1 VAAIV
6 GSSIFDGG
14 FTAAVRSFHGA
25 LTDPNSK
32 SAVLALADF
41 GATAT
46 TALERF
52 LPQAAGVIQPQ
63 LNLRLAEV
71 GGQGGVAAVVIPAI
85 QAIKVAAW
93 VLLILAVVLF
103 ALGVWV
109 SPNRRLGFVRTGWI
123 LVGVGALQ
131 GLLAVFMY
139 AGSAVL
145 GGDTLARALTSAAM
159 VQLANPLVTRVIAT
173 VIIGGLMVSAAGAL
187 FPQLKPHEILL
198 RTRDWA
204 LWRPT
209 RPSLAVLR
217 SLLLVAAGLGMILY
231 PTVTA
236 DLLAITAG
244 LMVFFWGVAELDRV
258 AEHYLALDRARAAEL
273 AAADGPPPRRRQRR
287 GWLIPAGAGAVALV
301 LLAAMFVPAAMPQ
314 RAVKLAAID
323 DAHGCNGHVEL
334 CDRPFD
340 QVALPASHNSMSA
353 ADEPGW
359 FLAEQ
364 PTGIVK
370 SLDDGIRA
378 LLVDTW
384 YGQGTPSGAAITAD
398 KSMAAA
404 EAELK
409 ATFGAEVVASV
420 RRSIDRIRREKGVGP
435 VEPYFCHTV
444 CEIGATRMLPVLQG
458 IRKWMDDHPREVLV
472 IFIQDSV
479 TPADTAA
486 VFKQAGLADLA
497 YTHEVGSAW
506 PTLGQMIDS
515 RKRLVVLMENT
526 GGGTAY
532 PWLMQ
537 GFDQVQDTPYTFNSV
552 ADFNCTRKRGTEA
565 SQLFAINH
573 WLASFTHLVT
583 NAEKVNAYPVLSKRV
598 KQCWAERDMVPNLVA
613 VNWYDRGDLFRVV
626 DEVNGVD

>member
-1 VAAIV
+1 
-6 GSSIFDGG
+6 
-14 FTAAVRSFHGA
+14 
-25 LTDPNSK
+25 
-32 SAVLALADF
+32 VLALADF

-46 TALERF
+46 TALEQF
-52 LPQAAGVIQPQ
+52 LPQAAGVIPAK

-71 GGQGGVAAVVIPAI
+71 GGQGGAAAVVIPAI

-93 VLLILAVVLF
+93 LLLLLSVALF
-103 ALGVWV
+103 ALGIWV
-109 SPNRRLGFVRTGWI
+109 STTRRVAVVRTGWI
-123 LVGVGALQ
+123 LVIVGALQ
-131 GLLAVFMY
+131 GLLALFLY
-139 AGSAVL
+139 AASAVL
-145 GGDTLARALTSAAM
+145 GGSSLARALTSAAL
-159 VQLANPLVTRVIAT
+159 VQLANPLVTRVVAT
-173 VIIGGLMVSAAGAL
+173 IIIGGLMVSAAGAL
-187 FPQLKPHEILL
+187 FPQLKPHEYLL
-198 RTRDWA
+198 RARDWA

-217 SLLLVAAGLGMILY
+217 SLLLVAVGAGMILY
-231 PTVTA
+231 PTFTA
-236 DLLAITAG
+236 DLLAIIAG

-258 AEHYLALDRARAAEL
+258 AEHYLALDRAREAEQ
-273 AAADGPPPRRRQRR
+273 AVAHETAPRRRRSR
-287 GWLIPAGAGAVALV
+287 AWLIPAGAGAVALV
-301 LLAAMFVPAAMPQ
+301 LLAALLVPAALPQ
-314 RAVKLAAID
+314 SAVKMAAID
-323 DAHGCNGHVEL
+323 DAQGCNGHIEL

-384 YGQGTPSGAAITAD
+384 YGQATPSGAAVTAD
-398 KSMAAA
+398 KSMSAA

-409 ATFGAEVVASV
+409 ATFGPEIVASV
-420 RRSIDRIRREKGVGP
+420 RRTIDRIRREKGVGP

-444 CEIGATRMLPVLQG
+444 CEIGATRMAPVMQG
-458 IRKWMDDHPREVLV
+458 IRKWMDNHPREVLV
-472 IFIQDSV
+472 IFIQDTV

-486 VFKQAGLADLA
+486 VFKQAGLDAMA
-497 YTHEVGSAW
+497 YTHPVGSAW

-515 RKRLVVLMENT
+515 NKRLVVLMENT
-526 GGGTAY
+526 GGGSDY

-537 GFDQVQDTPYTFNSV
+537 GFDQVQDTPYTFNTP
-552 ADFNCTRKRGTEA
+552 ADFSCELNRGTPQ

-573 WLASFTHLVT
+573 WLASFAHLVT

-598 KQCWAERDMVPNLVA
+598 KECQPQRDMVPNLIA

-626 DEVNGVD
+626 DEVNRVS